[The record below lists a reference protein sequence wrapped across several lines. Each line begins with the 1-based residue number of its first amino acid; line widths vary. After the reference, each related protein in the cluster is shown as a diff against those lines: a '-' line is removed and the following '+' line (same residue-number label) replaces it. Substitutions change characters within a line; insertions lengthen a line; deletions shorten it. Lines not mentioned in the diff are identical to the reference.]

1 MKKWTFISG
10 LKRVKLMA
18 ELLTVFI
25 MLLFLS
31 IFSFSVM
38 ADDKQ
43 EKPSTELLEFLGE
56 WETEQGEWFDPF
68 WILKNIRSKTDDKK
82 EKDDE

>member
-1 MKKWTFISG
+1 
-10 LKRVKLMA
+10 MA
-18 ELLTVFI
+18 ELLTLLFA
-25 MLLFLS
+25 LLFLS
-31 IFSFSVM
+31 IFSLSV
-38 ADDKQ
+38 AAESKQ

-68 WILKNIRSKTDDKK
+68 WILKNIRSKSDKKK

>member
-1 MKKWTFISG
+1 
-10 LKRVKLMA
+10 MA
-18 ELLTVFI
+18 ELLTLLFA
-25 MLLFLS
+25 LLFLS
-31 IFSFSVM
+31 IFSLSV
-38 ADDKQ
+38 AAENKQ

-68 WILKNIRSKTDDKK
+68 WILKNIRSKSDKKK